1 MKALTIGQ
9 IAKLARVGVETI
21 RFYERQGL
29 LIQPERKESGYRQF
43 SEDAV
48 ARLRFIKRA
57 KELGFSLKEVREL
70 LEIQENPDASRA
82 EVKRHAEVKL
92 DDIEAKIRDL
102 QRMKKA
108 LKKVTDTCSGHGPLH
123 GCPILDALNFD
134 PATPL
139 EEET

>member
-9 IAKLARVGVETI
+9 VAKLADVGVETI

-29 LIQPERKESGYRQF
+29 MLQPARKESGYRQF

-48 ARLRFIKRA
+48 ARIRFIKRA

-70 LEIQENPDASRA
+70 LDIQENPEASRA
-82 EVKRHAEVKL
+82 DVKQHAETKL
-92 DDIEAKIRDL
+92 QDIEAKIRDL

-108 LKKVTDTCSGHGPLH
+108 LKEVTDACSGHGPLA

-134 PATPL
+134 PATPV
-139 EEET
+139 EKDT